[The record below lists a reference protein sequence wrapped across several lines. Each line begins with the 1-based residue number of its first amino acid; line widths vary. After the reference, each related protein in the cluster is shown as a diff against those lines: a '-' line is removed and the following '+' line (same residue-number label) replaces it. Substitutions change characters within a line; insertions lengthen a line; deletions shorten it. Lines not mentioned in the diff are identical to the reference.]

1 VKVFLLCSPHNPVG
15 RVWSREEL
23 LRVGE
28 ICLEHNVL
36 VVADEI
42 HCDFVYDGYEHLNFA
57 NLDPRFKSITI
68 TCTSP
73 SKTFN
78 LASLMVS
85 NVIVPNQSYSRRFR
99 KALNRYWYANC
110 SVMGLV
116 ACKTAYQYGD
126 TWLDELNTYLADNL
140 AYLRDFVANNLPQ
153 VRLIEP
159 EGTYLVWLDFRGLG
173 LSTSQLEDLIINQA
187 KLWLDSGSIF
197 GKAGEGFQRV
207 NIACPRSTLEQALRQ
222 LENAIR

>member
-1 VKVFLLCSPHNPVG
+1 
-15 RVWSREEL
+15 
-23 LRVGE
+23 
-28 ICLEHNVL
+28 
-36 VVADEI
+36 
-42 HCDFVYDGYEHLNFA
+42 
-57 NLDPRFKSITI
+57 
-68 TCTSP
+68 
-73 SKTFN
+73 
-78 LASLMVS
+78 
-85 NVIVPNQSYSRRFR
+85 
-99 KALNRYWYANC
+99 
-110 SVMGLV
+110 MGLV